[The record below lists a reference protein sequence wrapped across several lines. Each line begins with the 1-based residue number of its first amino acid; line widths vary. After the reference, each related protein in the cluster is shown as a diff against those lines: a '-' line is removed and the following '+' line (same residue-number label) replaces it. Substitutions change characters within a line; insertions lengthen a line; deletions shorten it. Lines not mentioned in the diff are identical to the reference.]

1 MSTLSFTSI
10 LPTPFFSTAPPPRH
24 QRLHHH
30 HHTKPLTTTT
40 TRAINIDN
48 ISYQDGTYKIDGVLL
63 TPASPDLVYSVLSD
77 YSSLPSIF
85 SNISS
90 CSLMPHYNDD
100 DSKYIS
106 QTCTWEIFNGIFKG
120 DFNTELVVVENSSER
135 KLSFSLVDSAF
146 MKEFIGGWSI
156 TPYSNDNS
164 SSNSNNKH
172 HHHQPSSHVRHSL
185 QVTPTMSPP
194 QKIGDLTKQIFVAQV
209 EGILTDL
216 EQELNR
222 RYYDGGGGG
231 GGMEK
236 EGKGGGQKVVSV

>member
-1 MSTLSFTSI
+1 MSTLSFTSTR
-10 LPTPFFSTAPPPRH
+10 PTLSFSTAPPPRLH
-24 QRLHHH
+24 HHH
-30 HHTKPLTTTT
+30 HHTKPLTTT
-40 TRAINIDN
+40 RAINIDN
-48 ISYQDGTYKIDGVLL
+48 VSYQDGAYKIEGVLL

-90 CSLMPHYNDD
+90 CSLMPHYKDD

-106 QTCTWEIFNGIFKG
+106 QTCTWEIFNGMFKG
-120 DFNTELVVVENSSER
+120 DFITDLVVVENSSER

-156 TPYSNDNS
+156 TPYSS
-164 SSNSNNKH
+164 SSSSNNKH
-172 HHHQPSSHVRHSL
+172 HYRQPSSHVRHSL
-185 QVTPTMSPP
+185 KVTPTVSPP

-222 RYYDGGGGG
+222 RYNDGSGDGGI
-231 GGMEK
+231 EK
-236 EGKGGGQKVVSV
+236 EGGQKAVTV